1 MRFEFLD
8 HTADIS
14 VRLEAESFE
23 ALIEAAARALREIL
37 VEDRGAGV
45 ESAPAAHPPSVAGRI
60 EVPLAIEAEDRES
73 LLVDCLNEI
82 LYLFDA
88 RELVPAG
95 IRSVRVAGGRGAL
108 RLEAVLEAERFEP
121 ARHAR
126 KSEVKAATFH
136 GLEVRETTEG
146 VLAEVVFDV

>member
-23 ALIEAAARALREIL
+23 ALFETAARALREIL
-37 VEDRGAGV
+37 VEGRDAGRG
-45 ESAPAAHPPSVAGRI
+45 SAPATDPAQGAARV
-60 EVPLAIEAEDRES
+60 EVPLALEAEDRES
-73 LLVDCLNEI
+73 LLVDYLNEL

-88 RELVPAG
+88 RKLVPAE
-95 IRSVRVAGGRGAL
+95 IRAVRVAGERGPL
-108 RLEAVLEAERFEP
+108 RLEAVLEAEGFDP
-121 ARHAR
+121 ARQAR

-136 GLEVRETTEG
+136 GLEVRETPGG
-146 VLAEVVFDV
+146 VCAEVVFDV